1 MNMAQSKNIG
11 LCPDCGKE
19 VRFKKLPYVG
29 QQVTCRRCSA
39 QLEVARKSPVVLRL
53 AEEVWE
59 EEEDFE
65 SYETPKPISAIS
77 EIVGRERLFWTA
89 ENQFA

>member
-11 LCPDCGKE
+11 LCPDCGEE

-29 QQVTCRRCSA
+29 QLVTCRRCSA
-39 QLEVARKSPVVLRL
+39 QLEVMRKSPIDLRL

-59 EEEDFE
+59 DEIDFE
-65 SYETPKPISAIS
+65 EFDSPRP
-77 EIVGRERLFWTA
+77 
-89 ENQFA
+89 NQRNNKKDRW